1 MLQVAD
7 VRHRIGLELA
17 LADVAGTDPNRVELV
32 EHVEL
37 GERNRTDTVE
47 GDAVA
52 RHHAIEPSHPPRP
65 TCGGAI
71 FDTDL
76 SHLLAQRIGELG
88 WHRPIADPSGIR
100 LENAHRQVDS
110 GRRNPP
116 ASKRAAST

>member
-37 GERNRTDTVE
+37 GERNRTDAVE

-65 TCGGAI
+65 TRVVYALKTPI
-71 FDTDL
+71 VRST
-76 SHLLAQRIGELG
+76 AVGEI
-88 WHRPIADPSGIR
+88 PEPVSA
-100 LENAHRQVDS
+100 
-110 GRRNPP
+110 PP
-116 ASKRAAST
+116 ALGDDDVTYG